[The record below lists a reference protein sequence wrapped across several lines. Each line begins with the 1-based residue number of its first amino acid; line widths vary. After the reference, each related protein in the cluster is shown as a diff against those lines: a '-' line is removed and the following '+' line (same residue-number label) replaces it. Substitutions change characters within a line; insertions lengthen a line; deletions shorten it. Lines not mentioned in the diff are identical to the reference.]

1 MTENTIIGVDLAKN
15 VFQLHGAAADGTVI
29 FRKKLSRPQFHRF
42 MAHQPRSI
50 VVMEACGGA
59 HYWARALTA
68 LGHSVKLIS
77 PHYVKP
83 FVKRQKNDAADAEA
97 IVEAALRPSM
107 RFVEPK
113 SEAQQASAVLFRF
126 REKLVKQRTELI
138 NAIRSYLF
146 EFGHVIPKGPRHL
159 RRAAELVADET
170 EPLPDEIREI
180 CRDMLDEIGRK
191 TRRID
196 EALKQI
202 NAKSREQEALKRL
215 QTMPGLGPITAAT
228 TQDVCTADGDVPSG
242 KGLRRLA
249 GFGSEAELDRRET
262 APGSNVED
270 GTARHSPI
278 ADHRRHVRSQ
288 LGLSRTR
295 QIDWLA
301 GLHAGPQTANGRRR
315 RAGQQDGE
323 GDLGNVRQSGSLSI
337 AGNGVRPVRKSTRKG
352 KLQGM

>member
-59 HYWARALTA
+59 HYWARALAA

-97 IVEAALRPSM
+97 IAEAALRPSM

-215 QTMPGLGPITAAT
+215 QTMPGLGPITAVAIET
-228 TQDVCTADGDVPSG
+228 FAPPMETFRRGRDFAAWLGLVPRQNSTGG
-242 KGLRRLA
+242 KQRLGRTSKMGQRDIRRLLIIGA
-249 GFGSEAELDRRET
+249 MSVVNWAYRGNG
-262 APGSNVED
+262 
-270 GTARHSPI
+270 
-278 ADHRRHVRSQ
+278 RST
-288 LGLSRTR
+288 G
-295 QIDWLA
+295 WLA
-301 GLHAGPQTANGRRR
+301 SMLARKPRMVVAVALANKMARAIWAMSVSQEAYRSPATA
-315 RAGQQDGE
+315 
-323 GDLGNVRQSGSLSI
+323 
-337 AGNGVRPVRKSTRKG
+337 
-352 KLQGM
+352 